1 MRIVR
6 LTPAIEKKLLR
17 ARQEH
22 DAEAQKIAAAII
34 LDIRRRGDK
43 ALSAWAKKLDNVDLQ
58 RQSLWIDEDE
68 IRAARKQVRRDF
80 LRALEHAARSV
91 RRVAEKQLPKPWTTE
106 VEPGVKISQ
115 AVRPIDSIGCYIPGG
130 RFALVSTMVMTV
142 VPAKVA
148 GVPHIQVACPRPNTA
163 LLAAA
168 NVLGIT
174 RVARMGGA
182 QAIAALAYGTKRV
195 ARVDKIFGPGNKYV
209 TAAKQLVSRDCAI
222 DLPAGPTEAI
232 VLAKTGNARWIAADL
247 LAQAEHAPDAGSY
260 LVTTSLRLAR
270 QVQTE
275 VDRQLRQLPTTNS
288 AQVSLKRAGAIL
300 VAPSLH
306 AACQFVNRF
315 APEHL
320 SLLGNPEALLK
331 QVHAAGTVFLGP
343 WCAQPLGDYA
353 SGSNHVLPTGGWARI
368 RGGLSA
374 ADFVKCISVQ
384 SIGRDGF
391 ARLAADVQTLARAE
405 GLEAHANA
413 VEIRR

>member
-22 DAEAQKIAAAII
+22 DAEAQEVAAEII
-34 LDIRRRGDK
+34 SDIRQRGDA
-43 ALSAWAKKLDNVDLQ
+43 ALSAWAKKLDNVDFQ
-58 RQSLWIDEDE
+58 RESLWIGEDE
-68 IRAARKQVRRDF
+68 IRAARKQVRRDV

-148 GVPHIQVACPRPNTA
+148 GVPHIHVACPRPNTA

-168 NVLGIT
+168 SVLGVT

-182 QAIAALAYGTKRV
+182 HAIAALAYGTKRV

-209 TAAKQLVSRDCAI
+209 TAAKQLVSGDCAI

-232 VLAKTGNARWIAADL
+232 VLATAGNPRWIAADL

-260 LVTTSLRLAR
+260 LVTTSLSLAR

-275 VDRQLRQLPTTNS
+275 LARQLRQLATTS
-288 AQVSLKRAGAIL
+288 PAQVSMKRTGAIL
-300 VAPSLH
+300 LAPSLPV
-306 AACQFVNRF
+306 ACEFVNRF

-320 SLLGNPEALLK
+320 SLPGDGKALLK
-331 QVHAAGTVFLGP
+331 KVYAAGTVFFGP
-343 WCAQPLGDYA
+343 WAAQPLGDYA
-353 SGSNHVLPTGGWARI
+353 SGSNHVLPTGGWARM
-368 RGGLSA
+368 RGGSTA
-374 ADFVKCISVQ
+374 TDFVKCISVQ

-405 GLEAHANA
+405 GLEAHATA